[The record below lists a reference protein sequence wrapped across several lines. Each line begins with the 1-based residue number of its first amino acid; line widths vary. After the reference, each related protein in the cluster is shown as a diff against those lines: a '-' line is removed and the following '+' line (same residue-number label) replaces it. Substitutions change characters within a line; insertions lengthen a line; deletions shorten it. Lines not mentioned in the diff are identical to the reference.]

1 MEHVRLLSIEF
12 ANWFGKLL
20 RTRVK
25 LQHPE
30 APEDERLIKLFRNRA
45 ELKKTLADAQ
55 DEVHRMKD
63 RVKLQEAATSRVRE
77 TLERLESCLG
87 QPVSGLHCL
96 VHYQLRNLWDAGHSQ
111 IATLVKEMAT
121 AREDRERRQFLADLN
136 RQLFERQQSARSTA
150 ARAEHAAADVRA
162 RLTALQMALAASQ
175 RWWHFFRR
183 RELLRQRQGV
193 EAEAASADH
202 ELKEARAQ
210 LVKIEEEGG
219 AKYPGLSLDA
229 RRMLNLT
236 VVAAA
241 QILTLRLTPASLLA
255 LICDAMSRSE
265 ARMEGGADAAM
276 ASMQEIAHARAAL
289 TQNAQALAGDVKRLA
304 DHLASQVQYRVPG
317 HTVPGEDSVKKALR
331 SALTRGEQMNWD
343 LLGQDLW
350 SLSELFHGAE
360 E

>member
-1 MEHVRLLSIEF
+1 LLSTEYT
-12 ANWFGKLL
+12 NWLGKLL

-30 APEDERLIKLFRNRA
+30 APEDERLISLFRNRA

-96 VHYQLRNLWDAGHSQ
+96 VHYQLRDLWDAGHSQ
-111 IATLVKEMAT
+111 IATLVKELAT
-121 AREDRERRQFLADLN
+121 AREDRERRQFIADLN
-136 RQLFERQQSARSTA
+136 RQLFERQQSARAAA

-162 RLTALQMALAASQ
+162 RLSALQMALAASQ
-175 RWWHFFRR
+175 SWWHFFRR
-183 RELLRQRQGV
+183 RELLRQRQGI
-193 EAEAASADH
+193 EAETASADQ
-202 ELKEARAQ
+202 ELQEARAQ

-236 VVAAA
+236 VISAA
-241 QILTLRLTPASLLA
+241 QILAQRHTPPTLLA
-255 LICDAMSRSE
+255 RICDAMSSSE

-276 ASMQEIAHARAAL
+276 ASMQEIARARAAL
-289 TQNAQALAGDVKRLA
+289 TQNAPGLAGDVKRLA
-304 DHLASQVQYRVPG
+304 DHLASQVQYRLPG

-350 SLSELFHGAE
+350 SLSEVFHSAE